1 MFSLLATEG
10 NGAYSHPAD
19 AQPAVPHNA
28 SALRL
33 PSSFPALKLQSSCSQ
48 HASHHLP
55 AQVLTRLHDVLAIDL
70 HFGQTAS
77 FLFVFFVP
85 VTCFRMFL
93 FPSSVSSWASTNQ
106 KGGGGGG
113 GSIPSFSNLRANC
126 QCVPG
131 QDTASQTVL
140 VVLEMYE
147 WCVKEKGGMH
157 IEAMYECVCEWVNVT
172 CSLKN
177 WVVNKTTMGYN
188 TVYLPF
194 KGVAWTSTCDYSQM
208 KGWLSSL
215 MDGELGRGIIGA
227 ESQTPTFVFETQSS
241 HLFPWKSE
249 FRDPNSWELEAAAH

>member
-1 MFSLLATEG
+1 MPLHSDYHLL
-10 NGAYSHPAD
+10 S
-19 AQPAVPHNA
+19 
-28 SALRL
+28 L
-33 PSSFPALKLQSSCSQ
+33 PSSCSPLALSTPATIC
-48 HASHHLP
+48 LP
-55 AQVLTRLHDVLAIDL
+55 RFLLVYMMFLLLICTLARRP
-70 HFGQTAS
+70 
-77 FLFVFFVP
+77 LFCLF
-85 VTCFRMFL
+85 FL
-93 FPSSVSSWASTNQ
+93 FPSPVSECFCFHLLCPPEPPLT
-106 KGGGGGG
+106 KKGGG
-113 GSIPSFSNLRANC
+113 GSIPGFSNLRANC

-157 IEAMYECVCEWVNVT
+157 IEAMYECVCESVNVT

-194 KGVAWTSTCDYSQM
+194 IGVAWTSTCDYSQM